1 MNPDKKYCVS
11 IEMLRG
17 LRVKGKSF
25 VGQCVL
31 GYAKCKT
38 CAKALKMFFLDEDA
52 TTLLLLSNQEM
63 GQVKFVCKFSA
74 IHEHE

>member
-11 IEMLRG
+11 IEMLRD

-31 GYAKCKT
+31 GYAKSKM

-52 TTLLLLSNQEM
+52 TTLLPLSN
-63 GQVKFVCKFSA
+63 
-74 IHEHE
+74 